1 MSLAM
6 PPGSRS
12 LHCASPAGYTLQGGK
27 RRAARHAS
35 GKETDLEMES
45 AATLYSRGFQDAATV
60 ASSLSASSRITETTS
75 LPTGSSAPERPALMA
90 AAAPASV
97 ELYVVKE
104 FLNEYTHKLCN
115 WGRGAQTQ
123 HKATHAHTLVP
134 TDNNTAGG
142 SERGVGAKDW
152 RAQETLP
159 AHKHKTRKDGETGR
173 RQPRSSEKGKSP
185 QRTRQL

>member
-1 MSLAM
+1 MT
-6 PPGSRS
+6 RS
-12 LHCASPAGYTLQGGK
+12 LHVTNLGPLRRLAPTQDSCSSELLQHLFPV
-27 RRAARHAS
+27 AA
-35 GKETDLEMES
+35 KTNTNL
-45 AATLYSRGFQDAATV
+45 AAHGRGQRKNV
-60 ASSLSASSRITETTS
+60 
-75 LPTGSSAPERPALMA
+75 RPKT
-90 AAAPASV
+90 SV
-97 ELYVVKE
+97 ELYVVKG